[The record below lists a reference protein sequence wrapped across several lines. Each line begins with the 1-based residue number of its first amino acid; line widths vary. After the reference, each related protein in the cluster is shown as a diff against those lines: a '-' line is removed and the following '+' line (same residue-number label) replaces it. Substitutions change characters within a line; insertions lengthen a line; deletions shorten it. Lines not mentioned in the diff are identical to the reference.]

1 MVKSTLDPDLIKGSD
16 RRLGVGH
23 DNEALGYG
31 DSSDS
36 GSDLSGVHAFGAD
49 SDSQGTGERAS
60 VNPEND
66 RNGDDGDD
74 GGIDDEDIE
83 NTDVGEDFAENDEVD
98 PDIPVDTDED
108 DPALSE
114 EEQIRDLNLDIDE
127 IEND

>member
-1 MVKSTLDPDLIKGSD
+1 MVTSTLDPDLIKGRD
-16 RRLGVGH
+16 RGMGIGH

-36 GSDLSGVHAFGAD
+36 GSDLSGLAAAGTD
-49 SDSQGTGERAS
+49 TDSQGTGERAS
-60 VNPEND
+60 VDPENG
-66 RNGDDGDD
+66 RLNGD
-74 GGIDDEDIE
+74 IDDDDIE
-83 NTDVGEDFAENDEVD
+83 DTDVGDDFAENDEID
-98 PDIPVDTDED
+98 PDIQADTNED

>member
-1 MVKSTLDPDLIKGSD
+1 MVTSTLDPDLIRGSD
-16 RRLGVGH
+16 RRLGTGH
-23 DNEALGYG
+23 DNDALGYS

-36 GSDLSGVHAFGAD
+36 GSDLSGLHAAGD
-49 SDSQGTGERAS
+49 DTDSQGTGERAS
-60 VNPEND
+60 VDPESG
-66 RNGDDGDD
+66 RLEGD
-74 GGIDDEDIE
+74 IDDEDIE
-83 NTDVGEDFAENDEVD
+83 DTDVGDDFAENDEID